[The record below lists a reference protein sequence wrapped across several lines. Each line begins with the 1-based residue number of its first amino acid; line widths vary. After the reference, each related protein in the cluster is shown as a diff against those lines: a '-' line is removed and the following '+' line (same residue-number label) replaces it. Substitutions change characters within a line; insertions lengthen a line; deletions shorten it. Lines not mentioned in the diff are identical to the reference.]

1 MDNRALP
8 LKPCRDCGHLLGAN
22 ERGCPRCAMNV
33 EAERMIDLFVWRRL
47 LPGLIGLA
55 IFAVV
60 VMFYL
65 LR

>member
-1 MDNRALP
+1 
-8 LKPCRDCGHLLGAN
+8 
-22 ERGCPRCAMNV
+22 MNV
-33 EAERMIDLFVWRRL
+33 EAERMIDFFVWRRL